1 MSAIYYVID
10 PNGDIYSEDKKVRYT
25 ILKGEAAYVFLK
37 SKQGKNR
44 YFIKTSNE
52 DEMSISMEIPRDM
65 VAVFR
70 SEKNHSD
77 YLKLHE
83 YQYQTLSLDV
93 PISEEDDEPLVSQI
107 ADPDEDVFAKVA
119 RKETIES
126 VRKALK
132 VLTEK
137 ELLVIVTMYLGEEE
151 LSERAVAEVVGM
163 PYMTVHDTKIRAF
176 KKLRNFFE
184 KVPCKM

>member
-25 ILKGEAAYVFLK
+25 ALLGEKLDQFMK
-37 SKQGKNR
+37 SEKANQVYFMKTTDEKENLVAIELPKHMVASYRADQDHAR
-44 YFIKTSNE
+44 YLRNMQEGYQVLSLNAPASE
-52 DEMSISMEIPRDM
+52 DEE
-65 VAVFR
+65 
-70 SEKNHSD
+70 E
-77 YLKLHE
+77 
-83 YQYQTLSLDV
+83 SLE
-93 PISEEDDEPLVSQI
+93 SRI

-137 ELLVIVTMYLGEEE
+137 ELLVIGTMYLGEEV
-151 LSERAVAEVVGM
+151 LSEREVSFILTF
-163 PYMTVHDTKIRAF
+163 PQKTVHNVKTRAL
-176 KKLRNFFE
+176 KKLAIFL
-184 KVPCKM
+184 KK